1 MSRAKTKDILDVVIS
16 EAQARTKLNASMLKL
31 RNKYGFA
38 PEKGISQKEMQSR
51 CDDLVG
57 EVRKVV
63 KEYVRT
69 TGKAPDRM
77 KNRSRYVE
85 SKDFPRKKYEGLQ
98 EYANVPDD
106 KLKKAPLHTSEAIG
120 NLLNFNADYLL
131 KSAHEAAVKARTRK
145 EWQRAEYEY
154 VEKNDY
160 NLRDLYD
167 DLMQRLDDPFEPI
180 TVEEY
185 REERRKWKKCG
196 YYACDNYFPREKG
209 HMESDAFRWSGINT
223 RRSDAKYCCGGC
235 RKKQENALVRLE
247 KTGTLLPE
255 HAYEYILDDARENR
269 AENEVAKTDENIE
282 KIARKR

>member
-1 MSRAKTKDILDVVIS
+1 MLKVRTKGILDVAIS
-16 EAQARTKLNASMLKL
+16 EAQARTNLNASMLKL
-31 RNKYGFA
+31 RNKYGYA
-38 PEKGISQKEMQSR
+38 PEKGISQEEMQAR
-51 CDDLVG
+51 CDELV
-57 EVRKVV
+57 EAVEQTVE
-63 KEYVRT
+63 EYVSV

-77 KNRSRYVE
+77 KNRSKYVA
-85 SKDFPRKKYEGLQ
+85 SKDFPKKKYEGLQ

-106 KLKKAPLHTSEAIG
+106 KLKLAPLHTSEAIG
-120 NLLNFNADYLL
+120 NLLNFNADYLM

-145 EWQRAEYEY
+145 EWQCAEYEY

-167 DLMQRLDDPFEPI
+167 DLMNRLDDPFEPI

-185 REERRKWKKCG
+185 REERRKWKKCA

-209 HMESDAFRWSGINT
+209 HMESDAFRWSGIKT

-255 HAYEYILDDARENR
+255 HAYEYILDDARGKRVKKEVVT
-269 AENEVAKTDENIE
+269 EQEKMNE
-282 KIARKR
+282 IADI